1 MVYFIDSHYSL
12 LCVRGTSEH
21 MLWSIYARARIT
33 ICFAHVLSL
42 TFLHSN
48 ILHAFSYTAFLWNI
62 YYAGYLGFSYQT
74 HFYNLLW
81 AYCFKRRKKS
91 FQKNVS
97 LLRHESVQAHFATFG
112 ELLHIHQLEF
122 CVISQH
128 FIEIVKK
135 FRHTVQ
141 MVLKQWDICRNNRRA
156 WKATQNGVFDQIL
169 ITSSCFRTQ
178 QSRWF
183 WWNYWETE
191 ISTWYLIFVRET
203 VHDRS
208 KTVISSI
215 YRL

>member
-1 MVYFIDSHYSL
+1 M
-12 LCVRGTSEH
+12 
-21 MLWSIYARARIT
+21 
-33 ICFAHVLSL
+33 
-42 TFLHSN
+42 
-48 ILHAFSYTAFLWNI
+48 
-62 YYAGYLGFSYQT
+62 
-74 HFYNLLW
+74 
-81 AYCFKRRKKS
+81 
-91 FQKNVS
+91 S

-122 CVISQH
+122 CVISQY

-156 WKATQNGVFDQIL
+156 WKATQNGVFDQIR

-203 VHDRS
+203 VHDRN

-215 YRL
+215 YRLKQRHSPTICIKRLNRNQLHCIIRFSSMNPNDSCHINFIHLRVPSKNCGFREITKTQ